1 MLKIGK
7 RIRQRR
13 EALGLSQ
20 EELAQKLGYKSR
32 STINKIEADINDITQ
47 SKVSEFARALDTT
60 PAYLM
65 GWEDEKTNAPL
76 DIPPNF
82 PARLRYLREQKGET
96 QEQLAEAMGYTPKD
110 IDAWENGTLE
120 ADFKTKVQL
129 ASHFNSTM
137 DFLTGND
144 PNKNIVVAL
153 HGGGRIVTEK
163 KQPLSPKAVEVVK
176 ELADNVGKMDDTQ
189 LDALMAM
196 IKAMKDR

>member
-1 MLKIGK
+1 MRIKELRIQNNISQKDLAETIGVAPNTLSQYETGK
-7 RIRQRR
+7 REPDNSTLIK
-13 EALGLSQ
+13 
-20 EELAQKLGYKSR
+20 LAQYFGVTVDYLLKNE
-32 STINKIEADINDITQ
+32 TP
-47 SKVSEFARALDTT
+47 SEV
-60 PAYLM
+60 
-65 GWEDEKTNAPL
+65 
-76 DIPPNF
+76 PPNF
-82 PARLRYLREQKGET
+82 PARLKYLREQKGET
-96 QEQLAEAMGYTPKD
+96 QEQLAEAMGYNLED